1 LANSYFQFKQFRVE
15 QSHCAMKVCTDSCLF
30 GAWVPVENA
39 NTILDIGTGTGLL
52 ALMAAQRSAARIQA
66 VEIDQ
71 AAAAQANHNFTQ
83 SPWADRLQLFYGSL
97 QTFEKVNTATYDVI
111 ISNPPFYQAS
121 QKSPD
126 KSRNRAMHTLDLPFQ
141 DLLQFCQ
148 KFLSPSGSV
157 YFLLPPYEA
166 QVVTNLAASYH
177 LSLQQEVPVFTQVG
191 GKLFR
196 QILHF
201 RFQTKLPENVP
212 PIFIRTPENSYTNVF
227 QELLAPYYLIF

>member
-1 LANSYFQFKQFRVE
+1 
-15 QSHCAMKVCTDSCLF
+15 MKVCTDSCLF
-30 GAWVPVENA
+30 GAWVPVEKA
-39 NTILDIGTGTGLL
+39 KTILDIGTGTGLL

-71 AAAAQANHNFTQ
+71 EAAAQAHHNFTQ
-83 SPWADRLQLFYGSL
+83 SSWADRLQLFCGSL
-97 QTFEKVNTATYDVI
+97 QAFERVNTATYDVI

-126 KSRNRAMHTLDLPFQ
+126 QTRNRAMHTLDLPFQ

-148 KFLSPSGSV
+148 KFLTPGGSV

-177 LSLQQEVPVFTQVG
+177 LFPQQELPVFTQVG

-196 QILHF
+196 CILHF
-201 RFQTKLPENVP
+201 RFQNKLPEYLP
-212 PIFIRTPENSYTNVF
+212 PISIRTPENSYTNTF
-227 QELLAPYYLIF
+227 QKLLAPYYLIF